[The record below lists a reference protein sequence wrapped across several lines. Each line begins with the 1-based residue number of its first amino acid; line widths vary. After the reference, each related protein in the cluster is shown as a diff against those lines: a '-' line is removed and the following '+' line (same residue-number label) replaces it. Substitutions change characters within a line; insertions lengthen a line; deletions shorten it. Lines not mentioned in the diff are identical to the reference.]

1 LGRPERRSWKLSVVA
16 TLATALC
23 TRCMTICGL
32 AWWAPGL
39 VVPALTISID
49 QMKERLKAAV
59 ERAGSALLSAASR
72 DCARTGRQCCLYIA
86 EPSAA
91 LNRCSVQSAYG
102 SGRAKWQP
110 SCSQV
115 QKVRLAS
122 ADNAVAVA
130 DARRGEWRRLTPH
143 HHTQGDEL
151 PPVAQV
157 HDALGR

>member
-1 LGRPERRSWKLSVVA
+1 MNK
-16 TLATALC
+16 
-23 TRCMTICGL
+23 
-32 AWWAPGL
+32 
-39 VVPALTISID
+39 
-49 QMKERLKAAV
+49 RLKVAD
-59 ERAGSALLSAASR
+59 ERAGPALVSAARR
-72 DCARTGRQCCLYIA
+72 DWAVTRRLGRIYIA
-86 EPSAA
+86 EPSTV